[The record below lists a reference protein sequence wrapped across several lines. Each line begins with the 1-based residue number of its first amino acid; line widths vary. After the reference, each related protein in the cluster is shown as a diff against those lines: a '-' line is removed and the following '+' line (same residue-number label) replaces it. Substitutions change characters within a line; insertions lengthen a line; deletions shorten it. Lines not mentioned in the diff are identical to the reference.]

1 MIEISWLEAA
11 VAMAAM
17 FLGATVFS
25 ATGFGIGMVSTP
37 IMLLAHGPQSAI
49 IVPGTMGMVIAVW
62 IIWKSWRD
70 VPFRQIIPISL
81 ASVAGSPI
89 GVYILSNADASVLS
103 IVIAAFIILFAIG
116 SFFKLE
122 RELPYSTPVGIL
134 AGFIVGVLLPTTG
147 VAGSL
152 VMLYLMT
159 KNWERQTVRA
169 AMAFFLMILTTV
181 SVAQFAL
188 AGLYTMERLT
198 LIGAA
203 AAPALIG
210 LALGALII
218 RRINERAFQ
227 YAVIGI
233 IIFSSIVAIA
243 QELVKI

>member
-1 MIEISWLEAA
+1 MIEIDWLEAA

-37 IMLLAHGPQSAI
+37 MMLLAHGPQSAI
-49 IVPGTMGMVIAVW
+49 IVPGTLGMGVAVW

-70 VPFRQIIPISL
+70 VPFRQIIPISI
-81 ASVAGSPI
+81 ASVVGSPF

-103 IVIAAFIILFAIG
+103 IVIAAFIILFAVG
-116 SFFKLE
+116 SFFKVE
-122 RELPYSTPVGIL
+122 REIPYSTPVGIL

-169 AMAFFLMILTTV
+169 AMAFFLMVLT
-181 SVAQFAL
+181 SVAVVQFAR
-188 AGLYTMERLT
+188 AGLYTQERLI
-198 LIGAA
+198 LICVAA
-203 AAPALIG
+203 VPALIG
-210 LALGALII
+210 LGLGALII
-218 RRINERAFQ
+218 RRINERVFH

-233 IIFSSIVAIA
+233 IIFSSVVAIA
-243 QELVKI
+243 QEVVKF

>member
-1 MIEISWLEAA
+1 MGLGWLEAA
-11 VAMAAM
+11 VVMLAM
-17 FLGATVFS
+17 FLGSTVFS

-37 IMLLAHGPQSAI
+37 IMLLAHEPQSAI
-49 IVPGTMGMVIAVW
+49 IVPGTLGMGVAIW

-70 VPFRQIIPISL
+70 VPFKQIIPISL

-103 IVIAAFIILFAIG
+103 IIIAALIILFAIG
-116 SFFKLE
+116 SFFKVD
-122 RELPYSTPVGIL
+122 REPPYSTPIGIL

-169 AMAFFLMILTTV
+169 AMAFFLMVLT
-181 SVAQFAL
+181 SVAVVQFAL
-188 AGLYTMERLT
+188 AGLYTQERLAM
-198 LIGAA
+198 IGISAV
-203 AAPALIG
+203 PALIG

-218 RRINERAFQ
+218 RRINERAFH

-233 IIFSSIVAIA
+233 IIFSSVVAIA

>member
-1 MIEISWLEAA
+1 MTELGWLEAI
-11 VAMAAM
+11 VVISAM
-17 FLGATVFS
+17 FLGAMVFS

-37 IMLLAHGPQSAI
+37 IILFAHDPQTAI
-49 IVPGTMGMVIAVW
+49 IVPGTLGMGVAVW

-70 VPFRQIIPISL
+70 VPFKQIIPIAL

-89 GVYILSNADASVLS
+89 GVYILSNANESALS

-116 SFFKLE
+116 SFFKVD
-122 RELPYSTPVGIL
+122 RQLPYSTPIGIL

-169 AMAFFLMILTTV
+169 AMAFFLMTLT
-181 SVAQFAL
+181 SVAVIQFGL
-188 AGLYTMERLT
+188 HGLYTPERLS
-198 LIGAA
+198 LIGIA

-218 RRINERAFQ
+218 KRINERVFH
-227 YAVIGI
+227 YAVIVI

-243 QELVKI
+243 QEVVKI

>member
-1 MIEISWLEAA
+1 MIEMGWLEAA

-49 IVPGTMGMVIAVW
+49 IVPGTLGMGVAVW

-70 VPFRQIIPISL
+70 VPFKQVVPIAL
-81 ASVAGSPI
+81 AAVVGSPI

-103 IVIAAFIILFAIG
+103 IVIAGFIILFAVG
-116 SFFKLE
+116 SFFKVE
-122 RELPYSTPVGIL
+122 RELPYSTPLGIL

-169 AMAFFLMILTTV
+169 AMAFFLMTLTTV
-181 SVAQFAL
+181 AVVQFAL
-188 AGLYTMERLT
+188 AGLYTQERLM
-198 LIGAA
+198 LISVAA
-203 AAPALIG
+203 IPALIG
-210 LALGALII
+210 LALGAFII
-218 RRINERAFQ
+218 KRINERAFQ

-233 IIFSSIVAIA
+233 IIFSSLVAIA
-243 QELVKI
+243 QELVNL

>member
-1 MIEISWLEAA
+1 MIEIDWLEAA

-37 IMLLAHGPQSAI
+37 MMLLAHEPQSAI
-49 IVPGTMGMVIAVW
+49 IVPGTLGMGVAVW

-70 VPFRQIIPISL
+70 VPFKQIIPIAL
-81 ASVAGSPI
+81 ASVVGSPI
-89 GVYILSNADASVLS
+89 GVYILSNANASVLS

-116 SFFKLE
+116 SFFKVE
-122 RELPYSTPVGIL
+122 REIPYSTPIGIL

-159 KNWERQTVRA
+159 KNWERQTVRG
-169 AMAFFLMILTTV
+169 AMAFFLMVLT
-181 SVAQFAL
+181 SVAVVQFAL
-188 AGLYTMERLT
+188 AGLYTQERLI
-198 LIGAA
+198 LIGVATV
-203 AAPALIG
+203 PALIG
-210 LALGALII
+210 LGLGALII
-218 RRINERAFQ
+218 RRINERVFH

-243 QELVKI
+243 QEVVKI